1 MLDVPQDI
9 HIGKGMV
16 WDSISPL
23 PTKTGDGIDLEDKEF
38 LEFLAEFEDTGD
50 FSLQ

>member
-1 MLDVPQDI
+1 MYR
-9 HIGKGMV
+9 KT
-16 WDSISPL
+16 SILEKEWCRILSPL